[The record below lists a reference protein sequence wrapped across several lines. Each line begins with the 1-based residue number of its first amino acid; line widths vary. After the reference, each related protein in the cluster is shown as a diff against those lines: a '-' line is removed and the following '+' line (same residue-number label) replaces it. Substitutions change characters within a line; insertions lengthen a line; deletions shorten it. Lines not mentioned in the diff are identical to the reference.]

1 MIVRPGQLALLT
13 FALLVALGRGA
24 LGEEAATP
32 PSLRLVLRSEGPGIL
47 EAQSLRGMLEAE
59 LGRRVFLDGDAA
71 PAADG
76 GTLTITTHAA
86 GNELTVSYL
95 PPAGEP
101 VTRTV
106 SAPQAR
112 EEVAPLAVL
121 LAGNLARD
129 QTTELLDVP
138 ARRPERIA
146 EGAATA
152 TAVEAHAGTPPD
164 AGLSA
169 RLVAL
174 GKRAHPL
181 VWAESLSV
189 LNVGAELAGRT
200 FYAQLGAAYH
210 PDDGY
215 GRALV
220 GPTAAV
226 GARFPLRK
234 LPFSVESDI
243 GFIYFRGLGS
253 ADVAPPASYVS
264 SGAPDAVVYT
274 ATRLISRLR
283 VALVYNVRPRLDL
296 FAGAALAL
304 TTHFYEVPSN
314 DFGPELFGGIRL

>member
-13 FALLVALGRGA
+13 FALLIAPGRGA

-32 PSLRLVLRSEGPGIL
+32 LRLVLLSEGPGAL
-47 EAQSLRGMLEAE
+47 EPQSLRGMLEGE
-59 LGRRVFLDGDAA
+59 LGRRVFLDGDSATV
-71 PAADG
+71 AD
-76 GTLTITTHAA
+76 GTLTITYRAA

-106 SAPQAR
+106 SAPEAR
-112 EEVAPLAVL
+112 QEVAPLAVL

-138 ARRPERIA
+138 ARRPNRIA
-146 EGAATA
+146 EGAAPT
-152 TAVEAHAGTPPD
+152 TAVEAHAGALPE

-169 RLVAL
+169 RLIAL
-174 GKRAHPL
+174 GRRVHPL

-200 FYAQLGAAYH
+200 FYAQLGASYH
-210 PDDGY
+210 PDDGH

-226 GARFPLRK
+226 GARFPLRR
-234 LPFSVESDI
+234 LPLSAESDV

-253 ADVAPPASYVS
+253 ADVAPPASYLS
-264 SGAPDAVVYT
+264 SGVPDAAVYT
-274 ATRLISRLR
+274 ATRLITRLR